1 MQRARG
7 GATEEGGGNAGSQRR
22 STEEG
27 GGMQG
32 ARGGAWRS
40 KGAEAG
46 STLSPRPVCSASFC
60 PCPLTLMRNQTGLW
74 HLPE

>member
-1 MQRARG
+1 
-7 GATEEGGGNAGSQRR
+7 
-22 STEEG
+22 
-27 GGMQG
+27 MQG
-32 ARGGAWRS
+32 ARGGARRS

-46 STLSPRPVCSASFC
+46 STLSPRPLCSASFC

>member
-1 MQRARG
+1 MQGARG
-7 GATEEGGGNAGSQRR
+7 GAQRRGGDAGSQRR
-22 STEEG
+22 SMEEG
-27 GGMQG
+27 VGMQG
-32 ARGGAWRS
+32 ARGGARRS

-46 STLSPRPVCSASFC
+46 STLSPRPLCSASFC